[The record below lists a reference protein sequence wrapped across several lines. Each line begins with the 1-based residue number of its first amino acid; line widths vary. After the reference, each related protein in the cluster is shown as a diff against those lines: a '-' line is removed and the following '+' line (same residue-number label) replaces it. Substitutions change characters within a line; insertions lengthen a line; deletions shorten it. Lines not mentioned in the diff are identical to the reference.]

1 MKRISAAF
9 LFALTMLLMIFPVTS
24 RAEDDREGYWEC
36 IEVRHE
42 NKHFNEELVDKDY
55 WSYNMSGS
63 AGTGTFTST
72 YIGPSVEDD
81 YAPRPKN
88 GESGLVTGSVS
99 KPPKYIDGGKTV
111 TLKIDVSVSATKQH
125 FFDWDG
131 NAEAWF
137 DEPGIPIGFIT
148 GSALRFAAKYS
159 DRETM
164 NTSVWLYTPT
174 NWRSKE
180 YGNRPKLNVEVSAQA
195 PYGSKED
202 DKVSIYTQV
211 GMGNMASR
219 SEYIYRWHAE
229 GKAPLE
235 NTSSDGKDSD
245 EQKRSEEEKR
255 ILEAWRKNQQNTI
268 TKPEVTP
275 DSQYKDSGIR
285 FSDFW
290 GQVAIRRKGGND
302 DDWEYAYL
310 DTIIYYGDEIW
321 TEADSGCVLSLRS
334 MSTFVVKEKT
344 VLHIPDEE
352 EYPSAVEILSG
363 NVWTNMKKMWEG
375 GEFFMIETQQV
386 VAGARGT
393 TFAAEQT
400 DESSAFYLF
409 TSSADVTSKITGEK
423 VTLKP
428 GEYAEVGNDGII
440 TVKTFDIPSKAKKL
454 SLPMEILKDDGYK
467 EGDHKNMAGSLWR
480 IPSVAGI
487 IAVIVAVAII
497 ISKKKKAAQQ
507 IIKQTLTPGEAIP
520 GRYGLESPIPSAG
533 TWEPLVE
540 PATAEGTDTWIC
552 SCGKVNNGNFC
563 FSCGKAKGATVP
575 PGQKLFCGNC
585 GSERKQDAKFCEK
598 CGQRL

>member
-9 LFALTMLLMIFPVTS
+9 LLALTILLMIFSVTS
-24 RAEDDREGYWEC
+24 WAEDDREGYWEC

-42 NKHFNEELVDKDY
+42 TKHFNEELVDKDY
-55 WSYNMSGS
+55 WSYSMSGS

-72 YIGPSVEDD
+72 YIGPGQEDD
-81 YAPRPKN
+81 YMTRAKN
-88 GESGLVTGSVS
+88 GENGMVTGSVS
-99 KPPKYIDGGKTV
+99 KPPKYINGGQTV
-111 TLKIDVSVSATKQH
+111 KLKINLSVSTSKQH
-125 FFDWDG
+125 AIDWDG
-131 NAEAWF
+131 DADAWF
-137 DEPGIPIGFIT
+137 DETDIPIGYIT
-148 GSALRFAAKYS
+148 GSALRFTEKGFDGEDIDLSAWIYA
-159 DRETM
+159 
-164 NTSVWLYTPT
+164 PT
-174 NWRSKE
+174 NWRAKE
-180 YGNRPKLNVEVSAQA
+180 YGNRPKLNTEVSAQA

-202 DKVSIYTQV
+202 DKISIYTQV

-219 SEYIYRWHAE
+219 TEYVYRWHAE

-235 NTSSDGKDSD
+235 NTSPDGKGSD

-275 DSQYKDSGIR
+275 DPQYKDSGIR
-285 FSDFW
+285 FSDLW
-290 GQVAIRRKGGND
+290 GQVAIRRKGGYD
-302 DDWEYAYL
+302 DDWEYARL

-321 TEADSGCVLSLRS
+321 TEADSGCVLILRS
-334 MSTFVVKEKT
+334 MNTFVVKEKT
-344 VLHIPDEE
+344 VMHIPEE
-352 EYPSAVEILSG
+352 EKYPSAIEILSG
-363 NVWTNMKKMWEG
+363 NVWTNLKKMWEG
-375 GEFFMIETQQV
+375 GEFRIEMQQV

-428 GEYAEVGNDGII
+428 GEYAEVDSDGII
-440 TVKTFDIPSKAKKL
+440 TVKTFDIPSKAKEL

-467 EGDHKNMAGSLWR
+467 EGGNLNMAGSLR
-480 IPSVAGI
+480 IILPVAGI
-487 IAVIVAVAII
+487 IAVIVAAAII

-507 IIKQTLTPGEAIP
+507 IIKHTLTPGEAVP
-520 GRYGLESPIPSAG
+520 KEYRFESPMPSSG
-533 TWEPLVE
+533 TTKPLVE

-552 SCGKVNNGNFC
+552 SCGKVNKGNFC
-563 FSCGKAKGATVP
+563 ISCGKAKGATVP
-575 PGQKLFCGNC
+575 PGKKLFCGNC
-585 GSERKQDAKFCEK
+585 GSERKQDAKFCAK